1 MAGHGDSLALAY
13 AASDAYENANVNL
26 AYIDRVLDGM
36 RSGVNID
43 DDRYLDLIRRL
54 HEVLLTN
61 RTAPGMMKVMALA
74 DAGRLAAS
82 EADDPS
88 NNWLLRRRWRKES
101 ERVERELRQLLAT
114 TLDALMDERMPYT
127 G

>member
-13 AASDAYENANVNL
+13 AASDAYENANVNI

-43 DDRYLDLIRRL
+43 DERYLNLLEQL

-61 RTAPGMMKVMALA
+61 RTAPGIMKIMSLA
-74 DAGRLAAS
+74 DAARLAKG
-82 EADDPS
+82 EVENPS
-88 NNWLLRRRWRKES
+88 NKLLLRRRWRKES
-101 ERVERELRQLLAT
+101 ERVEHELSQLLAT
-114 TLDALMDERMPYT
+114 TLDAMLDERSPY
-127 G
+127 

>member
-1 MAGHGDSLALAY
+1 MAGQGDSLALAY

-36 RSGVNID
+36 RPGVNMD
-43 DDRYLDLIRRL
+43 DDRYLDLLRRL

-61 RTAPGMMKVMALA
+61 RTAPGIMKIMALA
-74 DAGRLAAS
+74 DAGRLAES
-82 EADDPS
+82 EVDDPS

-101 ERVERELRQLLAT
+101 ERVEHELRGLLAT
-114 TLDALMDERMPYT
+114 TLDALLDERMPYT

>member
-13 AASDAYENANVNL
+13 AASDAYENANVNI

-36 RSGVNID
+36 RSGVDID
-43 DDRYLDLIRRL
+43 DERFLTLLEQL

-61 RTAPGMMKVMALA
+61 RTAPGIMKIMALA
-74 DAGRLAAS
+74 DAGRLTTA
-82 EADDPS
+82 EIDNPS

-101 ERVERELRQLLAT
+101 ERVERELSQLLAT
-114 TLDALMDERMPYT
+114 TLDAMLDERSPY
-127 G
+127 